1 MRQLLRRFSSY
12 IAMSSYEVKHNVKGR
27 EFYITLEKG
36 IYSRIV
42 YVNLY
47 FNKLQLKPTSNW
59 DRSPWKDLK
68 DFELSSL
75 ELFVLNNEPFFFM
88 CILSFTGIGNSF
100 CRWHCWWHL
109 TKSQG
114 GGKGISKVLR
124 GEGIHPQAVNQIF
137 QGKGKNDYVLLQF
150 FLKGCCKCRNAL
162 ITIHLH
168 QISSK

>member
-124 GEGIHPQAVNQIF
+124 GEGSIPKQWIKSSRE
-137 QGKGKNDYVLLQF
+137 KGRTIMSFCSF
-150 FLKGCCKCRNAL
+150 FLRDVANAGMP
-162 ITIHLH
+162 
-168 QISSK
+168 